1 MENLF
6 RAYMKTADAIK
17 QKIEYLKEKDK
28 ETSDVDEKKKISKL
42 SDTLYSEYL
51 DVLYSARMIE
61 NYFKPKS
68 EIGISRSG
76 DKA

>member
-6 RAYMKTADAIK
+6 RAYMKTADALK
-17 QKIEYLKEKDK
+17 RQIEYLKKKND
-28 ETSDVDEKKKISKL
+28 ETTDINEKKKISKC

-51 DVLYSARMIE
+51 DVLYSAKMIE

-68 EIGISRSG
+68 DINISRT
-76 DKA
+76 KA